1 LRKATEA
8 LGDSAPQEPSMNE
21 EEYKKSRSLIGTKLS
36 SASAIR
42 FCLGEITLQN
52 YQVDAIPQD
61 IMTAVTESTNEGIRK
76 IAENAARL
84 LAPWKI
90 PS

>member
-1 LRKATEA
+1 MEPHQ
-8 LGDSAPQEPSMNE
+8 SAEQQSCP
-21 EEYKKSRSLIGTKLS
+21 
-36 SASAIR
+36 ASAIR
-42 FCLGEITLQN
+42 FCLGEITLEN

-61 IMTAVTESTNEGIRK
+61 ILTAVTEGTNEGIRK